1 MNIVS
6 NMIFIL
12 IFTFFSNI
20 NASEIDMRPLGM
32 NISIQR
38 EDSFQSKTFFEGNEL
53 CRLLG
58 MELPSA
64 KELLQIWCHADL
76 PLTID
81 KKRRRECQIIG
92 ISNTVPNFYP
102 QDVDTLDY
110 WSSTPD
116 DIARNWARGV
126 DFTRGVYFITNGS
139 HLGHIRCIKRF

>member
-1 MNIVS
+1 
-6 NMIFIL
+6 MIYIL
-12 IFTFFSNI
+12 FFTFFSQI
-20 NASEIDMRPLGM
+20 NASEIDMRPLGI

-38 EDSFQSKTFFEGNEL
+38 EDSSASKSFLDGNEL
-53 CRLLG
+53 CRSLG
-58 MELPSA
+58 MELPRV

-76 PLTID
+76 PSTIN
-81 KKRRRECQIIG
+81 KKIRKECLNIG

-116 DIARNWARGV
+116 EIARNWARGV
-126 DFTRGVYFITNGS
+126 DFTRGVYFVTNGS